1 MFVVVKLLILNQYV
15 NKFLINP
22 LKFKQ
27 MLIILSSRAQWAKKS
42 LLWTE
47 ISLIKCNLLQW
58 QFSFINS
65 INLMK
70 IRVLGA
76 GAGGGFPQWNCNCHN
91 CQRLRQGKLNGK
103 ARTQSS
109 IAVSSDNKNWLLFNT
124 SPDIRAQL
132 EAFPAIQPKT
142 GIRDTG
148 IKAIILIDS
157 QIDHTTGMLMLREGQ
172 PLQVYCTEMVK
183 QDLSTGFPLFT
194 MLKDY
199 CTVNHHPIPLNGD
212 SFTIPAIADLRFYAH
227 SLKSKAPPYSPHR
240 HDPHDGDNIGVV
252 IEQISTGKKVYYAP
266 GLGEIEPHV
275 MQAMQSV
282 DCLLVDGTFWTDDEM
297 CTQNISHKKARE
309 IGHLPQSGAGGMI
322 EVLNSVPNARKLLIH
337 INNTNPILD
346 EDSPQRQLLNAA
358 GIEVSYDGLEID
370 L

>member
-1 MFVVVKLLILNQYV
+1 
-15 NKFLINP
+15 
-22 LKFKQ
+22 
-27 MLIILSSRAQWAKKS
+27 
-42 LLWTE
+42 
-47 ISLIKCNLLQW
+47 
-58 QFSFINS
+58 
-65 INLMK
+65 MK
-70 IRVLGA
+70 IRILGS
-76 GAGGGFPQWNCNCHN
+76 GAGGGFPQWNCNCAN
-91 CQRLRQGKLNGK
+91 CHRLRHQQMQGK

-109 IAVSSDNKNWLLFNT
+109 IAVSTDNKNWLLFNA

-132 EAFPAIQPKT
+132 EAFPAIHPQE

-148 IKAIILIDS
+148 IKAVILIDS
-157 QIDHTTGMLMLREGQ
+157 QIDHTTGLLMLREGK
-172 PLQVYCTEMVK
+172 PLAIYCTEMVK

-199 CTVNHHPIPLNGD
+199 CTVNHHPIPTDGQ
-212 SFTIPAIADLRFYAH
+212 SFTIPAIADLRFTAH

-275 MQAMQSV
+275 MAAMQAV

-297 CTQNISHKKARE
+297 GVQGISPKKARE

-322 EVLNSVPNARKLLIH
+322 EVLNQVPKARKLLIH

-346 EDSPQRQLLNAA
+346 EESAERSLLTQN